1 MIHCRLF
8 LGAVSSYPLLYKQAY
23 AALKPGGY
31 LEISDVE
38 TMLYS
43 CDGTVTEDMAV
54 VQWSRLWDEAVAKVG
69 KPIPRAEQ

>member
-8 LGAVSSYPLLYKQAY
+8 IGSVSSYPELYKQAY
-23 AALKPGGY
+23 NALKPGGY

-43 CDGTVTEDMAV
+43 SDGTVTEDMACIK
-54 VQWSRLWDEAVAKVG
+54 WSRLWDEAVEKVG
-69 KPIPRAEQ
+69 KRIPKCEE